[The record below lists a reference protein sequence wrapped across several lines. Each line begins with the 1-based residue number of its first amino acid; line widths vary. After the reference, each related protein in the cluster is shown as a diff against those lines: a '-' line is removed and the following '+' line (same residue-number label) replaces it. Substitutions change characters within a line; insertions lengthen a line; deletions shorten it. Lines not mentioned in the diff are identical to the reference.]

1 MVRSWVE
8 SRRRAKED
16 ILANA
21 VKSQSAVNIVP
32 LAAKPAANETASTS
46 LTPASPAAQAV
57 AQPALRPTVKSLI
70 SAVQGIGAPLRGA
83 VSEVAAGLRE
93 RGQPISQVQEA
104 KAFALLI
111 QQVTKIARTTAL
123 TIGMPLGT
131 LTAQERAQHTQ
142 LVEAVSDIAGA
153 YYRASGV
160 LNPSPLVGQIV
171 AAITQIALDNATQ
184 EDLIPNNGK
193 SGYSRTAI
201 DLLKAM
207 PSVVHA
213 CARYSYGRTP
223 AVLMG
228 EVAMELHYMTAE
240 TTSPM
245 LPQGAS
251 LEEWYSLHAALMQ
264 TAGQL
269 YAEAHF
275 AVAEQVQH
283 GSGQNAPSK
292 EVPMDKV
299 WETLATTFGQITRFA
314 SHMAGTAAQKAV
326 PHHIEGN
333 STDSAKA
340 LAASST
346 SA

>member
-16 ILANA
+16 ILATA
-21 VKSQSAVNIVP
+21 LKGQSAVNIVP
-32 LAAKPAANETASTS
+32 MAAKPAANETASSSIAPMAT
-46 LTPASPAAQAV
+46 TQAV
-57 AQPALRPTVKSLI
+57 AQPALRSSVKSLI

-104 KAFALLI
+104 KAFALLV

-160 LNPSPLVGQIV
+160 LNPSPLVGQIM

-193 SGYSRTAI
+193 SGYTRTAI

-283 GSGQNAPSK
+283 GSGQNAPNK

-314 SHMAGTAAQKAV
+314 THLAGTSAQKAQLQS
-326 PHHIEGN
+326 IEGT
-333 STDSAKA
+333 SSDQSKY
-340 LAASST
+340 LSASSA